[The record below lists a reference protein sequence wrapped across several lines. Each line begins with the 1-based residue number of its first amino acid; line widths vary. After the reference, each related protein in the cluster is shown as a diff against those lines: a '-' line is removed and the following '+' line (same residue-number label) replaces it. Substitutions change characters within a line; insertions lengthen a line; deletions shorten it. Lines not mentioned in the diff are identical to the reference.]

1 MTGKWV
7 NSDQNGNFLWTNI
20 GILNELKTKAGAER
34 VRLGG
39 GPEGGLALQTP
50 PIWIKRL
57 SKQDAD
63 LSLVNRAF
71 LMLHFVAG
79 SVVKVHVFASRS
91 QTGEFKWL
99 EKMCVN
105 KNKKRVCAQCKHF
118 ITSAK
123 GGYKSLK
130 RY

>member
-7 NSDQNGNFLWTNI
+7 NSDQNGNFLRTNI

-63 LSLVNRAF
+63 LSLVNQAF

-105 KNKKRVCAQCKHF
+105 KNKKRAHLCVHNVC
-118 ITSAK
+118 I
-123 GGYKSLK
+123 SLPLP
-130 RY
+130 RVVINL